1 MKINATLINAKYAM
15 SCQFHIAQIWYKLLD
30 IVQLDVFG
38 IIQLNLVKLSQISE
52 VLFYALKETS
62 VKTLSTLWV
71 TSVMGVS

>member
-38 IIQLNLVKLSQISE
+38 IIQINLVKLS
-52 VLFYALKETS
+52 
-62 VKTLSTLWV
+62 
-71 TSVMGVS
+71 